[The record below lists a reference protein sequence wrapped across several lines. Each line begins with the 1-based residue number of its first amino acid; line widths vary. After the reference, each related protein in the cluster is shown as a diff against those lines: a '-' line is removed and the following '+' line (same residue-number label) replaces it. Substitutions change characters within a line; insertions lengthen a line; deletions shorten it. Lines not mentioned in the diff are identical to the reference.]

1 LFLLIRLLF
10 VLLSL
15 TGLKGKELLDWIQ
28 MPAGLDAFLQRP
40 WTALTYMFVHYD
52 LMHLFMNMLW
62 LYFFGK
68 MSLRW
73 YSERQLGAHYV
84 LGGLTGALFFLFG
97 YEYLPFFSGL
107 QIQSPLIGA
116 SASVMALCIAVT
128 VYSPDEPVSLF
139 MLGNLKLKYLALVMI
154 VLDLL
159 GFNEANAG
167 VGLAHFGGAV
177 WGLIAGLSM
186 RRGKDLAAWLNPL
199 ISLCSKRSANRPSK
213 RSRMHVSYQRSTK
226 ETTFRSADVD
236 KSYLDKKKREAAKLD
251 AILDKVKQSGYDSLS
266 QDEKK
271 QLFDFSDRTN

>member
-1 LFLLIRLLF
+1 MASFWDKLKQSYLRGTVVIRLIYINAGLFLLIRLLF

-15 TGLKGKELLDWIQ
+15 TGLNGKELLDWIQ
-28 MPAGLDAFLQRP
+28 MPAGLGAFLQRP

-68 MSLRW
+68 MCLRW

-107 QIQSPLIGA
+107 QMQSPLIGA

-139 MLGNLKLKYLALVMI
+139 MLGNLKLKY
-154 VLDLL
+154 
-159 GFNEANAG
+159 
-167 VGLAHFGGAV
+167 
-177 WGLIAGLSM
+177 
-186 RRGKDLAAWLNPL
+186 
-199 ISLCSKRSANRPSK
+199 
-213 RSRMHVSYQRSTK
+213 
-226 ETTFRSADVD
+226 
-236 KSYLDKKKREAAKLD
+236 
-251 AILDKVKQSGYDSLS
+251 
-266 QDEKK
+266 
-271 QLFDFSDRTN
+271 